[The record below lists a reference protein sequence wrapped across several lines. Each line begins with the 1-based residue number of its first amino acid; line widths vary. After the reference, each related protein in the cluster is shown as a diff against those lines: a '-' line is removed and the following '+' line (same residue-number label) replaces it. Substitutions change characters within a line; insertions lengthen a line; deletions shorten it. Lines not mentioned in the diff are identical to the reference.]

1 LKSDH
6 IHPSNP
12 PIDPAYSTHQPTA
25 AIQHPKH
32 NPTNT
37 TTTEREIMAYSNNIL
52 KIDVSDV
59 QSATFSISINVN
71 NAVDQVQFVDHNRDS
86 HTVELHNDDEM
97 IYIRVTPRDITPE
110 VEPERDGSTAIG
122 IKREER
128 EVDVEVQ
135 AVVEAADDLHIVGG
149 DGPLGEV
156 RLGEL
161 GLSPT
166 RALPKKEEDAD
177 RGVDMRIAPWTP
189 PESLGEE
196 GVGELVEEEEE
207 EEEAD
212 DILLIVDEN
221 GLASAR
227 NMRPE
232 ELGLGLSPARA
243 ESVEEEAAGMRMN
256 YAPFAPEVDMFA
268 AEPPHAEVDSAD
280 EEAAADT
287 PAHKHDTRYQRS
299 RQRQRHRDSVSP
311 SRFHSRPYLHR
322 QPAIPPRQRE
332 RLQRI
337 ARAALRVLDG

>member
-1 LKSDH
+1 
-6 IHPSNP
+6 
-12 PIDPAYSTHQPTA
+12 
-25 AIQHPKH
+25 
-32 NPTNT
+32 
-37 TTTEREIMAYSNNIL
+37 
-52 KIDVSDV
+52 
-59 QSATFSISINVN
+59 
-71 NAVDQVQFVDHNRDS
+71 
-86 HTVELHNDDEM
+86 M

-110 VEPERDGSTAIG
+110 VKPERDGSTAIG

-135 AVVEAADDLHIVGG
+135 AVVKAADDLHIVGG

-207 EEEAD
+207 EEAD
-212 DILLIVDEN
+212 DILLIAGED
-221 GLASAR
+221 GLAR

-232 ELGLGLSPARA
+232 DLGLGLSPARA
-243 ESVEEEAAGMRMN
+243 ESVEEEAAGIRMDF
-256 YAPFAPEVDMFA
+256 APFVPDVDMYT
-268 AEPPHAEVDSAD
+268 AEPPHAEADETD

-287 PAHKHDTRYQRS
+287 PVHKHDTRYQRR
-299 RQRQRHRDSVSP
+299 RQRQQHRDSVSP

-332 RLQRI
+332 RLQRT
-337 ARAALRVLDG
+337 ARAALKVLDG